1 MRAVAYTKSLP
12 VTDPASLVDV
22 EVDRPEPG
30 PRDLLVKIEAVS
42 VNPVDFKVRRRDDP
56 GGKPRI
62 LGFDAAGRVVAIGSD
77 VTLFRPGD
85 AVYYAGSVTRP
96 GTDSEY
102 HLVDER
108 IAGNKPKTLDFA
120 EAAALPLTALTA
132 WELLFDR
139 IGVRQGPEADKRSL
153 LIVGGAGGVGSIAVQ
168 LMRALTGLTVIATA
182 SRPETVEW
190 VKKLGAHHVIDHSKP
205 LAEQL
210 SAIGFPSI
218 DIIAAFAGTKGHA
231 AALLDLIAPQG
242 HIGMIEGD
250 GVSGLEPGAL
260 GKLQPKSASLHF
272 EFMFA
277 RSRYG
282 TADMIRQHE
291 ILDAVADLVDAG
303 KIRTTLTKRLT
314 PISAAMLREGH
325 AAVEGGRMIG
335 KIVVEG
341 WPA

>member
-12 VTDPASLVDV
+12 ISDPGSLVDI
-22 EVDRPEPG
+22 EIDRPEPG
-30 PRDLLVKIEAVS
+30 PRDLLVKVEAVS
-42 VNPVDFKVRRRDDP
+42 VNPVDFKVRKRDDP

-62 LGFDAAGRVVAIGSD
+62 LGFDAAGRVTAVGPE

-85 AVYYAGSVTRP
+85 AVYYSGSITRP
-96 GTDSEY
+96 GTDSEF

-108 IAGNKPKTLDFA
+108 IAGKKPKTLDFG
-120 EAAALPLTALTA
+120 EAAALPLTAMTA
-132 WELLFDR
+132 WELLFER
-139 IGVRQGPEADKRSL
+139 IGVKIGTDADRRSL
-153 LIVGGAGGVGSIAVQ
+153 LVIGGAGGVGSAAIQ
-168 LMRALTGLTVIATA
+168 LVRALTGLTVIATA
-182 SRPETVEW
+182 SRPETIDW
-190 VKKLGAHHVIDHSKP
+190 VKSLGAHHVIDHSKP

-210 SAIGFPSI
+210 AAIGFPSV
-218 DIIAAFAGTKGHA
+218 DIIAAFAGTKSHA
-231 AALLDLIAPQG
+231 AAILDLIAPQG

-260 GKLQPKSASLHF
+260 GKLQPKAASLHF

-277 RSRYG
+277 RPRYG

-291 ILDAVADLVDAG
+291 ILDAVADLVDQG
-303 KIRTTLTKRLT
+303 KMRTTVMRRLT
-314 PISAAMLREGH
+314 PISAATLREAH
-325 AAVEGGRMIG
+325 AAVETGRSIG